1 MTLAPAAPA
10 APAGRLRSG
19 VVGRLGSTVFG
30 VASTSPAYSLAV
42 SVGLLVAAVGT
53 AAPTALV
60 LSAVPVVLV
69 ALCFR
74 ELNRELPDC
83 GTTYAWVQ
91 RALGPRSGAM
101 AGWLTIAACLLVM
114 ANLAQV
120 SAVYAFD
127 LVGATDLAG
136 SRVAQAV
143 AGAACLGAMA
153 WLAYRGVQVAA
164 RLQLVLV
171 GIELVALLWFAGR
184 ALTQADQLAWPTVQA
199 GGEGGVG
206 GWTTAF
212 LAAVFLYWGW
222 DSSFSTNEES
232 DDPRRTPGAAA
243 LAANAVLVLLYVVVT
258 WAAISWSGAD
268 RLADVADDDFF
279 AVLAGDLL
287 GTTGGKVLVAA
298 VLLSALAS
306 AQTTILPTTRTML
319 SMGRDGVGSPRL
331 ADVSPRFGTPSTA
344 TWVFTAVAAAIYVLL
359 VLLSD
364 AVLADSVAATSVL
377 VAAYYLATAVAT
389 IRFPYADGV
398 GARPLWRVV
407 VPAVAAVVFGA
418 VLVLSV
424 LDLGGVSLL
433 VVAVSVAAGVPLV
446 RTAGVPAASRPR
458 PVPQEDHP

>member
-1 MTLAPAAPA
+1 MTLAPAAA
-10 APAGRLRSG
+10 RAGGQLRAG
-19 VVGRLGSTVFG
+19 AVGRLGSTAFG
-30 VASTSPAYSLAV
+30 IASTSPAYSLAV

-91 RALGPRSGAM
+91 RALGPRAGAM

-127 LVGATDLAG
+127 LVGASSLAG
-136 SRVAQAV
+136 SRVAQAA
-143 AGAACLGAMA
+143 AGAACIAAMA

-164 RLQLVLV
+164 RLQAALVV
-171 GIELVALLWFAGR
+171 VELVALLWFAGR
-184 ALTQADQLAWPTVQA
+184 ALAQADHLAWPTLQA
-199 GGEGGVG
+199 GGAGGVG

-232 DDPRRTPGAAA
+232 DDPRRTPGVAA
-243 LAANAVLVLLYVVVT
+243 LAANGILVLLYVVVT
-258 WAAISWSGAD
+258 WAAISWAGAD
-268 RLADVADDDFF
+268 RLAAVADDDFF
-279 AVLAGDLL
+279 AVLAGDLM

-298 VLLSALAS
+298 VLLSGLAS

-319 SMGRDGVGSPRL
+319 AMGRDGVGSPRL
-331 ADVSPRFGTPSTA
+331 ADVSPRYGTPSTA
-344 TWVFTAVAAAIYVLL
+344 TWVFTAAAAGIYVLL
-359 VLLSD
+359 VTLSD

-389 IRFPYADGV
+389 IRFPWADGV

-407 VPAVAAVVFGA
+407 VPGVAAVAFGG
-418 VLVLSV
+418 VLVLA
-424 LDLGGVSLL
+424 LFDLSAVSLL

-446 RTAGVPAASRPR
+446 RGAARPRSPRPR
-458 PVPQEDHP
+458 PVPQEDLS